1 MHVPR
6 MAVEDLGVGN
16 TKLADT
22 SKLCTIFN
30 FVNIFLLAMFFMR
43 HALEILSIAYKFE
56 IRI

>member
-1 MHVPR
+1 